1 MDTDSENKEHSSEQ
15 ENAGKGDQ
23 TVRQSIAVSEED
35 LHEAEKEKKPLY
47 KRPLF
52 IYAAALLLIIG
63 LIFGVRYYLHAISH
77 ESTDDAFIDGHII
90 RISPKVSG
98 YVVKLLITDNQHVNA
113 GDLLLEID
121 PRDYEVRLAQAR
133 ANLQSA
139 IARHGAA
146 RINVELTNV
155 TSEASVVQA
164 SAGVDQARSNVQTT
178 KAQME
183 AARGRLVQA
192 QVQVKTA
199 EANAE
204 QAHAQVAAAE
214 AEAVRANADVPRYQQ
229 LYQKDEV
236 SRQQLDSVVAAARAA
251 IAQLDAARKRVAA
264 ARSQVADAQAGE
276 QSTADS
282 LRQAES
288 QVNESQAKVGEARG
302 QLADAN
308 SRPQRVAASKSQVD
322 VASADVEQTQ
332 AAVRQAELDLSY
344 TKIYAPESGRITERT
359 VELGEYLQPGSA
371 LFSIVPDNLWV
382 TANFKET
389 QLTYMKPGQPVN
401 VTVDAYPGRVFRARV
416 DSLQRGSGAV
426 FSLLPPENAT
436 GNYVKVVQR
445 VPVKIVFDDP
455 PDPRYALGPGMSV
468 EPEVRVK

>member
-1 MDTDSENKEHSSEQ
+1 MEKDSENQEYSSNQ
-15 ENAGKGDQ
+15 GNPDKVDQ
-23 TVRQSIAVSEED
+23 TSGQSIAVSEED
-35 LHEAEKEKKPLY
+35 LLEAKKDKKPLY

-52 IYAAALLLIIG
+52 IYLAALLLIIG
-63 LIFGVRYYLHAISH
+63 LIFAVRYYLHAITH

-90 RISPKVSG
+90 QISPKVSG

-113 GDLLLEID
+113 GDILLEID

-146 RINVELTNV
+146 RINVELINV
-155 TSEASVVQA
+155 TSGASVVQA
-164 SAGVDQARSNVQTT
+164 SAGVDQARSNVHTT
-178 KAQME
+178 KAQVE
-183 AARGRLVQA
+183 AARGRLVQS
-192 QVQVKTA
+192 QTQVKTA
-199 EANAE
+199 EANVE
-204 QAHAQVAAAE
+204 QALAQVAAAE
-214 AEAVRANADVPRYQQ
+214 AEAIRANADLPRYQQ

-236 SRQQLDSVVAAARAA
+236 SRQQLDSVVATARAA
-251 IAQLDAARKRVAA
+251 NAQLEAARKRVAA

-276 QSTADS
+276 QSAADS

-288 QVNESQAKVGEARG
+288 QVDESRAKVGEAQG

-322 VASADVEQTQ
+322 VASADVEQAQ

-344 TKIYAPESGRITERT
+344 TKIYAPESGRITKRT
-359 VELGEYLQPGSA
+359 VEAGEYLQPGDA

-389 QLTYMKPGQPVN
+389 QLTHMKPGQPVN
-401 VTVDAYPGRVFRARV
+401 VTVDAYPGQVFRARV

-445 VPVKIVFDDP
+445 VPVKIVFEDT

-468 EPEVRVK
+468 EPEVKVK

>member
-1 MDTDSENKEHSSEQ
+1 MEKDLENKEDSSNQVNTGE
-15 ENAGKGDQ
+15 GD
-23 TVRQSIAVSEED
+23 RESGQSIAVSEKD
-35 LHEAEKEKKPLY
+35 LQEAKKEKKPLY

-52 IYAAALLLIIG
+52 IALAVLLLITG

-90 RISPKVSG
+90 QISPKVPG

-139 IARHGAA
+139 IARHGASQ
-146 RINVELTNV
+146 INVKLIDV
-155 TSEASVVQA
+155 TSGASVVQA

-178 KAQME
+178 RAQVE
-183 AARGRLVQA
+183 AARGRLIQA
-192 QVQVKTA
+192 QMQIKTA
-199 EANAE
+199 QANAE
-204 QAHAQVAAAE
+204 QALAQVAAAE
-214 AEAVRANADVPRYQQ
+214 AEATRANADVPRYEQ

-236 SRQQLDSVVAAARAA
+236 SRQQLDNAVATARTANAQLEAARQRVTAARA
-251 IAQLDAARKRVAA
+251 
-264 ARSQVADAQAGE
+264 QVDDAQAGE
-276 QSTADS
+276 QAAAES

-288 QVNESQAKVGEARG
+288 QVDESRAKVGEARG
-302 QLADAN
+302 QLAGAN
-308 SRPQRVAASKSQVD
+308 ARPHQVAASKSQVD
-322 VASADVEQTQ
+322 VASAEVEQAQ

-344 TKIYAPESGRITERT
+344 TKIYAPEPGRITKRT
-359 VELGEYLQPGSA
+359 VEVGEFLQPGTA
-371 LFSIVPDNLWV
+371 LFSIVPDNLWA

-401 VTVDAYPGRVFRARV
+401 ITVDAYPGKAFRGHV
-416 DSLQRGSGAV
+416 DSIQRGSGAA

-445 VPVKIVFDDP
+445 VPVGAHDIVDSFLIEK
-455 PDPRYALGPGMSV
+455 RLTTSWTPG
-468 EPEVRVK
+468 